1 MLTAADLA
9 QIQAMI
15 DAVPAVGEGFANPVV
30 AGTQLVIPA
39 INSPNFVHGSA
50 GWTLNRDGS
59 AEFSNVIIRNGQ
71 VISGTDLI
79 YSSSPP
85 VLGNLAASV
94 SAAAGTDTPGNAY
107 LGGITTY
114 AQSGGVFYAVNLS
127 ISAAGGSRL
136 AFLIAT
142 SAAGPYAEAFDLIN
156 TLTVAPTA
164 VALLLASARNLSI
177 RASSTLN
184 TDLPAQISLNTVP
197 AGGNPTLSMDNGTAL
212 ALVALANAVGTPLA
226 PLLYQAA
233 GHAQAA
239 SSADGNA
246 YDIERLSLFLA
257 ADTPIPSTSATTLM
271 SKGVVAGTYR
281 FEGIVKG
288 VQGPTAIGQ
297 FVRFSGPGVS
307 FNEIFIE
314 SNAVGN
320 TSVTDSDLT
329 GAYPLDHTTPAW
341 GAGTTFYV
349 RFKGIATFSATGT
362 FAVQGRANSAVN
374 TWTAKAA
381 SLLDL
386 FPVVAA

>member
-1 MLTAADLA
+1 MTD
-9 QIQAMI
+9 
-15 DAVPAVGEGFANPVV
+15 GFQDPIT
-30 AGTQLVIPA
+30 AGTNLVIPA
-39 INSPNFVHGSA
+39 INSPGFVTGSA
-50 GWTLNRDGS
+50 GWAIRKDGS
-59 AEFSNVIIRNGQ
+59 AEFNNLIIRNGQ
-71 VISGTDLI
+71 IISGTDLI
-79 YSSSPP
+79 YSGPP
-85 VLGNLAASV
+85 ALGNLAASI
-94 SAAAGTDTPGNAY
+94 AAVAGTDTPGNAY
-107 LGGITTY
+107 LAGITTY
-114 AQSGGVFYAVNLS
+114 AQAGGVFYAINLS
-127 ISAAGGSRL
+127 ISAAGGSTL
-136 AFLIAT
+136 GFLIAT
-142 SAAGPYAEAFDLIN
+142 SAAGPYVNAFELVN
-156 TLTVAPTA
+156 ALTVAPA
-164 VALLLASARNLSI
+164 N
-177 RASSTLN
+177 ASSISVSPRLLTLVAPA
-184 TDLPAQISLNTVP
+184 TLGSDLPPNIGLTTVP
-197 AGGNPTLSMDNGTAL
+197 AGGNPTLTLGNSTAIALTTLNNALGTL
-212 ALVALANAVGTPLA
+212 LA
-226 PLLYQAA
+226 PLLYQAG

-257 ADTPIPSTSATTLM
+257 ADTPIPSTSATILM

-349 RFKGIATFSATGT
+349 RFKGIATFSAAGT
-362 FAVQGRANSAVN
+362 FAVQGRANSAAN

-386 FPVVAA
+386 FPVVAS